1 MVQEKNEYEF
11 LLAQKNEYEFLL
23 EKEKNKLFSKEIK
36 LTKSKFFNSFE

>member
-23 EKEKNKLFSKEIK
+23 AQKNELFLKEIE
-36 LTKSKFFNSFE
+36 LTNSKFLNSFE